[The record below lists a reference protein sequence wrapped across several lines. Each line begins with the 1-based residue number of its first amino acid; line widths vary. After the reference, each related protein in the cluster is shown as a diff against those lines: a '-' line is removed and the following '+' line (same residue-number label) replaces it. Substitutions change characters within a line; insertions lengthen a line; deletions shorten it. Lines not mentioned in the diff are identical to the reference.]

1 LTASTASTP
10 QAILIRPVGSIEA
23 ALPGVA
29 AAIRTAIPNLPFV
42 TVRPLE
48 ELANTQARSWRLGAW
63 LFGLFGSVGLFLSAI
78 GLYSSLSFTVRER
91 AAEIG
96 VRMALGAGTS
106 RIVQLI
112 VTQGMACVAAG
123 WALGLAGTFAAVR
136 SIEHLLFGVTGT
148 DWPALAGASA
158 ALGAAGLLGCLV
170 PAFRASLIDPVKALR
185 SE

>member
-1 LTASTASTP
+1 MQSSLA
-10 QAILIRPVGSIEA
+10 VV
-23 ALPGVA
+23 AL
-29 AAIRTAIPNLPFV
+29 
-42 TVRPLE
+42 
-48 ELANTQARSWRLGAW
+48 W

-91 AAEIG
+91 SAEIG

-106 RIVQLI
+106 RIVRLI

-136 SIEHLLFGVTGT
+136 SIEHLLFGVTVT

-170 PAFRASLIDPVKALR
+170 PAFRASLIDPVQALR
-185 SE
+185 AE